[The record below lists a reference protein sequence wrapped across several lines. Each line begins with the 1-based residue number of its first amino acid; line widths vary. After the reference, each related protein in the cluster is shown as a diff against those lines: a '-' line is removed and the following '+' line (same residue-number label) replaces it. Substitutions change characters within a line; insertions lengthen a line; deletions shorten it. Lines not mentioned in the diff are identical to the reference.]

1 MRENGRLA
9 GRPFSSEKSSSES
22 IGYNNFP
29 APTRRD
35 VRTGGRGGP
44 NLKIAFIVD
53 PLEDFKIYKDTT
65 YAIMREAAARGHA
78 LYTLQQD
85 DLLWRRNK
93 VAGLACGLH
102 LTGNSDAW
110 FRSEAPAET
119 ELQEFDAV
127 LMRKDPPFDME
138 YVYSTYLLEL
148 AEANGAR
155 VFNSPRAIRDTN
167 EKMAIARYPQFT
179 APTIV
184 TRHEALLRDFL
195 AEHGDIILKPLDG
208 MGGTSVFRL
217 HGSDPNIGVV
227 METLTHYGRRTIMA
241 QRYIPDIVKGD
252 KRVLLID
259 GEPVP
264 YCLARIP
271 KPGET
276 RGNLAAGGRG
286 VAQPLSAR
294 DREIATTIGPQLA
307 AEGLLLVGLDVIGD
321 YLTEVNVTSPTCFQE
336 ITEQTGY
343 NVAGQ
348 MVDALAR
355 KLGSQTR

>member
-1 MRENGRLA
+1 MKL
-9 GRPFSSEKSSSES
+9 
-22 IGYNNFP
+22 
-29 APTRRD
+29 
-35 VRTGGRGGP
+35 
-44 NLKIAFIVD
+44 AFILD
-53 PLEDFKIYKDTT
+53 PLDDLKTYKDTSV
-65 YAIMREAAARGHA
+65 AIMREAASRGHRIA
-78 LYTLQQD
+78 AIMQE
-85 DLLWRRNK
+85 DLVWRPGAVTCFARD
-93 VAGLACGLH
+93 LT
-102 LTGNSDAW
+102 LTGDKYKW
-110 FRSEAPAET
+110 YEAGEP
-119 ELQEFDAV
+119 QEVALSTFDAV
-127 LMRKDPPFDME
+127 IMRKDPPFDME